1 MLKNKLIKSVCLLDR
16 FNHFNIFFSSPKIC
30 MKSKVFKIFFYLQ
43 HSNFFFTRT
52 KWKCNLI
59 LTPCIFLSTIWH
71 IWILV
76 HFAPWPLGE
85 KVWSEKIAFLGTDS
99 FFSWNQF
106 HEKFREIG
114 FTKNWV
120 HYPNKRDLFFQ
131 SDFFVKKWTR
141 RRERFGLM
149 LAQLSRWQPPQ
160 IMSCNED

>member
-16 FNHFNIFFSSPKIC
+16 FNHFNIFFFISQD

-59 LTPCIFLSTIWH
+59 LTPCIFLSMIWH

-85 KVWSEKIAFLGTDS
+85 KVWSEKNM
-99 FFSWNQF
+99 FSR
-106 HEKFREIG
+106 HG
-114 FTKNWV
+114 FI
-120 HYPNKRDLFFQ
+120 
-131 SDFFVKKWTR
+131 FFVKSI
-141 RRERFGLM
+141 
-149 LAQLSRWQPPQ
+149 SRKIGCIIQKRYLFFNQ
-160 IMSCNED
+160 IFSSKSEHDGGSVSVWC

>member
-59 LTPCIFLSTIWH
+59 LTPCIFLSMIWH

-85 KVWSEKIAFLGTDS
+85 KVWSEKNM
-99 FFSWNQF
+99 FSR
-106 HEKFREIG
+106 HEFIFFREIN
-114 FTKNWV
+114 FTKNFV
-120 HYPNKRDLFFQ
+120 KLVSRKIGCIIQNIRDLFF
-131 SDFFVKKWTR
+131 FN
-141 RRERFGLM
+141 
-149 LAQLSRWQPPQ
+149 Q
-160 IMSCNED
+160 IFSSKSEHDGGSVSVWC